1 MNRPSA
7 PPSQAEANQGPSNQA
22 AVEAPCIQLEIV
34 PWLTRLFGKETGG
47 RIRREVAILPDES
60 IGAFLRRI
68 GEEYPE
74 FGRIIWDDA
83 QNDLSEH
90 VQVILNDTVLEAV
103 GPADTKLRPGDQ
115 LMLVPPYLGG

>member
-1 MNRPSA
+1 MKRPSVE
-7 PPSQAEANQGPSNQA
+7 PNQA
-22 AVEAPCIQLEIV
+22 TNQSAVRTASVQLEIV
-34 PWLTRLFGKETGG
+34 PWLTRLFGQETGG
-47 RIRREVAILPDES
+47 RMRREEPIQPDES
-60 IGAFLRRI
+60 IGTFLRRL

-90 VQVILNDTVLEAV
+90 VQVILNDSVLEAV

-115 LMLVPPYLGG
+115 IMLVPPYLGG